1 MNKLTAVKASHIITP
16 DHDIKDGVVLVENGK
31 IMSLGG
37 SAEIQIP
44 AEAELIDAGDK
55 TIAPGLIDTHVHGR
69 DGHEFGEDPQNTAD
83 LCRTIVST
91 GTTSLLPTLG
101 SWSGIEKNLD
111 EIRVVRQ
118 VMRQGTGGA
127 EILGIHMEGPYLSGS
142 EIARGSQPVSE
153 LRKPSSRE
161 LADMVE
167 ASQGTIRKMTIA
179 PELDGALDV
188 IREMVRMNIVPSA
201 GHTAATYEQ
210 MQEGIAA
217 GIRSC
222 CHTFNGMIPFHH
234 RTPGV
239 LGAVLTCDDVNAE
252 LIADCQHVSPVAMQ
266 VLYRC
271 KGIDQIHLITDNTI
285 WAGMPNGPY
294 DWSEGR
300 VVIKDD
306 QRAYVK
312 GGTLAGSVTAMN
324 FDVSNMVRHVGCLL
338 TEAVKMATLVPA
350 RVIGVADQK
359 GSLEAGKDADLV
371 IIDADVNVYLTMVK
385 GQVVYC
391 QPDNCMN
398 LMEPEKPGRRRKSKS
413 Q

>member
-1 MNKLTAVKASHIITP
+1 MSGLIAIKASRILTP
-16 DHDIKDGVVLVENGK
+16 EHEIESGVVLIENSRIVG
-31 IMSLGG
+31 LGR

-44 AEAELIDAGDK
+44 AEVELIDVGDK
-55 TIAPGLIDTHVHGR
+55 TIAPGFIDTHVHGR
-69 DGHEFGEDPQNTAD
+69 VGHEFGADPKSTAE
-83 LCRTIVST
+83 LCRTIAST

-111 EIRVVRQ
+111 EIHVVRQ

-127 EILGIHMEGPYLSGS
+127 EILGIHMEGPYLSGA

-153 LRKPSSRE
+153 LRKPSSQE
-161 LADMVE
+161 VADMVE
-167 ASQGTIRKMTIA
+167 ASEGTIRKMTIA

-188 IREMVRMNIVPSA
+188 IREMVRMDIVPSA

-239 LGAVLTCDDVNAE
+239 LGAVLTCDEVNAE

-266 VLYRC
+266 ILLRC
-271 KGIDQIHLITDNTI
+271 KGTNRIHLITDNTC
-285 WAGMPNGPY
+285 WAGLPNGPY
-294 DWSEGR
+294 AWSEGR
-300 VVIKDD
+300 VVIKED

-312 GGTLAGSVTAMN
+312 GGTLAGSVATMN
-324 FDVSNMVRHVGCLL
+324 FNVGNMVRHVGCSLA
-338 TEAVKMATLVPA
+338 EAVKMATLVPA
-350 RVIGVADQK
+350 RVIGVADRK

-371 IIDADVNVYLTMVK
+371 IIDTDVNVYLTMVK
-385 GQVVYC
+385 GQVIYR
-391 QPDNCMN
+391 PH
-398 LMEPEKPGRRRKSKS
+398 GI
-413 Q
+413 